1 MNSQTKSLRD
11 VRELLSSELSL
22 ASRLGYVALGL
33 GAAMLTVII
42 VSLWTSE
49 PDLPARTHWAFAAM
63 SAIGIS
69 WIALATWALT
79 TRRIL
84 PARDRVIA
92 GWMAV
97 TFTAVFLLGTVL
109 ATIISGG
116 KAWTAVVMGLVLL
129 ALAVRALLR
138 ARRRFAELASRRAE
152 LERQLGGI
160 EPRGP

>member
-1 MNSQTKSLRD
+1 MNSQTKSLQD

-33 GAAMLTVII
+33 VAAMMTVVI

-49 PDLPARTHWAFAAM
+49 PDLPARTHWAFAVM

-97 TFTAVFLLGTVL
+97 TFTSVFLLGTVL

-116 KAWTAVVMGLVLL
+116 EAWTAVVMGLVLL

-138 ARRRFAELASRRAE
+138 ARRRFAELALRRAE
-152 LERQLGGI
+152 LERQLGGSGM
-160 EPRGP
+160 PSR